1 MESNEKQTMGRRIA
15 ALRRKKKMTQ
25 EQLAGKL
32 GVTPQAVSKWEND
45 LSCPD
50 ISILPQLAVELDI
63 SVDTLLGNEAELG
76 SKSEESKERVISITE
91 DEKKEGIKMSIRL
104 NKTDKWNA
112 VLMGVLLIG
121 AGTLFLLKE
130 MGIIF
135 LNPELS
141 FWGIIWPLLLLGLG
155 ICLMRE
161 NFNALTLGISL
172 FALYEFLY
180 NLGVLPV
187 AWGITLNMIWPAAL
201 ILIGLTGLQ
210 KAFFPKKAS
219 CKAEQEWKQHVS
231 GKEQSDCI
239 YEDGILNVTCR
250 FTDMDY
256 TPEGPFTGAHTQ
268 VNFGD
273 CQLDLTQCE
282 SFAES
287 SVLDASVSFGE
298 LLVIVPRFVQVK
310 RGASSSFGECEVPSP
325 QPGTTSVLEIRG
337 SVSFGNITVRY
348 PD

>member
-180 NLGVLPV
+180 NL
-187 AWGITLNMIWPAAL
+187 
-201 ILIGLTGLQ
+201 
-210 KAFFPKKAS
+210 
-219 CKAEQEWKQHVS
+219 
-231 GKEQSDCI
+231 
-239 YEDGILNVTCR
+239 
-250 FTDMDY
+250 
-256 TPEGPFTGAHTQ
+256 
-268 VNFGD
+268 
-273 CQLDLTQCE
+273 
-282 SFAES
+282 
-287 SVLDASVSFGE
+287 
-298 LLVIVPRFVQVK
+298 
-310 RGASSSFGECEVPSP
+310 
-325 QPGTTSVLEIRG
+325 
-337 SVSFGNITVRY
+337 
-348 PD
+348 

>member
-1 MESNEKQTMGRRIA
+1 MGRRIA

-161 NFNALTLGISL
+161 NFNALTLGIYKDAVFDTNRKSL
-172 FALYEFLY
+172 LRHISAEK
-180 NLGVLPV
+180 
-187 AWGITLNMIWPAAL
+187 
-201 ILIGLTGLQ
+201 GL
-210 KAFFPKKAS
+210 K
-219 CKAEQEWKQHVS
+219 
-231 GKEQSDCI
+231 
-239 YEDGILNVTCR
+239 
-250 FTDMDY
+250 
-256 TPEGPFTGAHTQ
+256 
-268 VNFGD
+268 
-273 CQLDLTQCE
+273 
-282 SFAES
+282 
-287 SVLDASVSFGE
+287 
-298 LLVIVPRFVQVK
+298 
-310 RGASSSFGECEVPSP
+310 
-325 QPGTTSVLEIRG
+325 
-337 SVSFGNITVRY
+337 
-348 PD
+348 

>member
-1 MESNEKQTMGRRIA
+1 MDSNEKQTMGCRIA
-15 ALRRKKKMTQ
+15 TLRRKKKMTQ

-50 ISILPQLAVELDI
+50 ISILPQLAAELDI
-63 SVDTLLGNEAELG
+63 SVDALLGNEPELE
-76 SKSEESKERVISITE
+76 SKSEEPKERVISITE
-91 DEKKEGIKMSIRL
+91 DEKKEGIEMSIRL

-112 VLMGVLLIG
+112 VLMGGLLIG
-121 AGTLFLLKE
+121 AGTMFLLKE

-141 FWGIIWPLLLLGLG
+141 FWGIIWPLLLLCLG
-155 ICLMRE
+155 ICFMRE
-161 NFNALTLGISL
+161 NFNAFSFGISL

-180 NLGVLPV
+180 NLGVFPV
-187 AWGITLNMIWPAAL
+187 AWDITWNMIWPAAL

-210 KAFFPKKAS
+210 KAFFPKKAAR
-219 CKAEQEWKQHVS
+219 KVEREWKQHVS
-231 GKEQSDCI
+231 GKEQSDCT

-325 QPGTTSVLEIRG
+325 QPGTTSVLEVRG

-348 PD
+348 PN